1 MPCRSDELRMKHSIQ
16 SHVLEIPNKSEG
28 TFPPTTNYYSLNPSL
43 LPLQLRA
50 HISVWT
56 RQWTPRSTFPCSG
69 DPPSNWMRV
78 PRRCN
83 QLRSKVVWG
92 TTPGAAWVST
102 APKHKGFL
110 NLHDSS

>member
-1 MPCRSDELRMKHSIQ
+1 MPCRSDELRMKHSIK

-50 HISVWT
+50 HISLWT
-56 RQWTPRSTFPCSG
+56 RQRTHGTARLA
-69 DPPSNWMRV
+69 PSNWMRV

-83 QLRSKVVWG
+83 QLRGKVVWG

-102 APKHKGFL
+102 APKHMI
-110 NLHDSS
+110 LHDSS